1 MVRVGGKYG
10 GSAME
15 RKAVAGDWETEA
27 RVMRAEEV
35 AGVVVGKSVG
45 EGVAAAQSKAA
56 QSSWARPQRRSSAR
70 VRRREGRSQR
80 MASEGGGL
88 RRKHNIKLKHNIITH
103 LQKKLLFSCSAVGVA
118 LVQVVAFFF

>member
-1 MVRVGGKYG
+1 MRSRSAVVRVGGKYG

-27 RVMRAEEV
+27 RVIRAEEV

-70 VRRREGRSQR
+70 VRRREGRSRR

-88 RRKHNIKLKHNIITH
+88 RRRRGR
-103 LQKKLLFSCSAVGVA
+103 A
-118 LVQVVAFFF
+118 